1 MRIAAFLC
9 TGVIVLAFAAAS
21 TPAYAPTPPFGLPL
35 GLAEALR
42 AKADKGAAQQVAQGL
57 GGTAGGSGVSTGAS
71 ITAMDPL
78 TAKIAWRH
86 ELPGGGAGGMLMTA
100 GRLLFAGDG
109 AANIVGYDVAN
120 GKPVW
125 HSRIGA
131 VSNAPETYMLDGKQ
145 YLLVAAGDMLAA
157 FSLYAPVR

>member
-9 TGVIVLAFAAAS
+9 TDVIVLAFAAAS

-42 AKADKGAAQQVAQGL
+42 AKADKGTAQQVAQGL
-57 GGTAGGSGVSTGAS
+57 GGTAGGGGVSTGAS

-86 ELPGGGAGGMLMTA
+86 ELPGGGAGGM
-100 GRLLFAGDG
+100 GDG

-125 HSRIGA
+125 HSRVGA
-131 VSNAPETYMLDGKQ
+131 VSNAPATYMLDGKQ